1 MVDRKGLSVSV
12 ALGTLLIPLTAFA
25 ASVMVG
31 DGMAADPV
39 TTVSSTVGVT
49 QVVPVSEAQPAT
61 ADDLVVACGQAGLDL
76 VAGEA
81 NGSLTGLQ
89 QAALDALRGICA
101 QEGIPLPGKP
111 VPEPIVQT
119 VVNASPAPPAT
130 QASFEDESEFEDH
143 DDEDDDHEED
153 EHEDEEDDD

>member
-1 MVDRKGLSVSV
+1 MADHKGLSVSV

-39 TTVSSTVGVT
+39 TPVSSTVVAT
-49 QVVPVSEAQPAT
+49 QTPVFQGQPAI

-81 NGSLTGLQ
+81 NGSITGLQ
-89 QAALDALRGICA
+89 QAALDALREICA

-130 QASFEDESEFEDH
+130 EAGYEDESEFEDH
-143 DDEDDDHEED
+143 EDVDDDHEDD
-153 EHEDEEDDD
+153 EHGEEEDDD

>member
-1 MVDRKGLSVSV
+1 MAERKGLSVSV

-31 DGMAADPV
+31 DGMATDPE
-39 TTVSSTVGVT
+39 TPVSSTVVAT
-49 QVVPVSEAQPAT
+49 QVAPVSEGQTAT
-61 ADDLVVACGQAGLDL
+61 AADLIAACGQAGLDL

-81 NGSLTGLQ
+81 NGSITGLQ
-89 QAALDALRGICA
+89 QAALDALREICA
-101 QEGIPLPGKP
+101 QEGLPLPGKP

-119 VVNASPAPPAT
+119 VVNASPAP
-130 QASFEDESEFEDH
+130 QAAQGLEDESEFEDH

-153 EHEDEEDDD
+153 EHENVEEDD